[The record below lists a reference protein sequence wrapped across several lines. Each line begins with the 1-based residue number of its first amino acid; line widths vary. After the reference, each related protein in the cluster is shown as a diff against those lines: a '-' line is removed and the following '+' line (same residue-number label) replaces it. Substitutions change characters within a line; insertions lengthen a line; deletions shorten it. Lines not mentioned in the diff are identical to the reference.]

1 MTIVPQ
7 LLVENGNYSSLADLT
22 LRKINALEG
31 LSKDQRER
39 LFSEDQYQS

>member
-1 MTIVPQ
+1 MTLVPQ
-7 LLVENGNYSSLADLT
+7 LLAENGNYSSLADLT

-39 LFSEDQYQS
+39 LMSED